1 MERREFLKV
10 FSGGVLLMSSSL
22 PLAASKGTEGKTL
35 RIGVIAD
42 SHYADIDTKGSRFYR
57 DSLSKLQ
64 EAVECFNREDL
75 DFIIEL
81 GDMKDVAPGNDA
93 ALTLEYLDKAERC
106 FSSFDG
112 PVYHVLGNHDMDC
125 ISKEEFLMHTKNS
138 GKAEGKSYYGFT
150 MKGVRFLVLD
160 ANYNADMSDYCRGNF
175 NWKSAWIPPQ
185 EKEWLKKELKAN
197 RKKPVVIFSH
207 QLLDDFS
214 DVRPQV
220 CVGNAAE
227 IREIIDAHPNVLAVF
242 QGHHHPG
249 HYSWKN
255 GTHYLTFQG
264 MIENAFPEH
273 NSYAVVE
280 IKPDG
285 DIIVEGYKDC
295 PDRILPADTE

>member
-35 RIGVIAD
+35 RIGVIA
-42 SHYADIDTKGSRFYR
+42 
-57 DSLSKLQ
+57 
-64 EAVECFNREDL
+64 
-75 DFIIEL
+75 
-81 GDMKDVAPGNDA
+81 
-93 ALTLEYLDKAERC
+93 
-106 FSSFDG
+106 
-112 PVYHVLGNHDMDC
+112 
-125 ISKEEFLMHTKNS
+125 
-138 GKAEGKSYYGFT
+138 
-150 MKGVRFLVLD
+150 
-160 ANYNADMSDYCRGNF
+160 
-175 NWKSAWIPPQ
+175 
-185 EKEWLKKELKAN
+185 
-197 RKKPVVIFSH
+197 
-207 QLLDDFS
+207 

-280 IKPDG
+280 IKQDG